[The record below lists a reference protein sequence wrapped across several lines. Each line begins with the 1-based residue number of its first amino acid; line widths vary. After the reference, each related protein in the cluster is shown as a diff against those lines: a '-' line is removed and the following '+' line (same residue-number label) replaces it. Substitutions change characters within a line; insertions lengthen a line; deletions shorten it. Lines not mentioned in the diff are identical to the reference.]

1 MAKVTKITSFEEDNF
16 DLYEYRKSAN
26 ATAREQSRVNSIRR
40 QIFVGKVILAI
51 VALSIA
57 VLLYYVI
64 TVTVPIF

>member
-1 MAKVTKITSFEEDNF
+1 MAKATRITSFEEDNF
-16 DLYEYRKSAN
+16 DLYTYRKAAN
-26 ATAREQSRVNSIRR
+26 ATVREQSRVNSIRR

-64 TVTVPIF
+64 TVTVPLF

>member
-16 DLYEYRKSAN
+16 DLYSYRKAAN
-26 ATAREQSRVNSIRR
+26 ATTREQSRVKSIRR

-64 TVTVPIF
+64 TVTVPWF